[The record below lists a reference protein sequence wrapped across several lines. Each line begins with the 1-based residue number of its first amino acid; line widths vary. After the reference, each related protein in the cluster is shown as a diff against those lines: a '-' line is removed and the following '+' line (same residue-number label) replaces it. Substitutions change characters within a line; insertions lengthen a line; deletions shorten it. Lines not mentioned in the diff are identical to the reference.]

1 MRTGLE
7 ILSACLDCAR
17 VEGEWLIVFLCNET
31 RKPGRDHD
39 VGAQQPQHGWV
50 FFQKVPIFS
59 QIQIIDAIFFSS
71 HSPKICF
78 QNCSINDILDK
89 NLHFY

>member
-50 FFQKVPIFS
+50 FFQKVHL
-59 QIQIIDAIFFSS
+59 FFLKFRLLMQFFICPHIPLEFVS
-71 HSPKICF
+71 KIAV
-78 QNCSINDILDK
+78 
-89 NLHFY
+89 